1 MKGEL
6 SKLASL
12 WSVWLAGAVAVLV
25 PTVITWL
32 NSFMARGAGPDRGY
46 QELAFG
52 VMGVIILGVVA
63 VSSEYATEG
72 PEAGGGRQITTSL
85 TAVPSRLRF
94 LAAKAAAVALVAALL
109 AVVAMAGTMSLAA
122 GSSVEV
128 TRLAGVV
135 CYWTY
140 TALLAFGITV
150 LVRHG
155 VVPLVVLLVNTSL
168 VSMTFLLSKT
178 FPVFSFTPDMAGAR
192 MFVEPND
199 STVDISPLLGF
210 LTMSGW
216 VVVVLV
222 IAAVV
227 FTRRDA

>member
-1 MKGEL
+1 MRAEL

-12 WSVWLAGAVAVLV
+12 WSVWLASAVAVLAPCGIVLLNRGV
-25 PTVITWL
+25 P
-32 NSFMARGAGPDRGY
+32 GPDRGY

-63 VSSEYATEG
+63 VSSEYFTEG
-72 PEAGGGRQITTSL
+72 AESGGGRQITTSL

-109 AVVAMAGTMSLAA
+109 AVVAATATMSFAA
-122 GSSVEV
+122 GSSWEV
-128 TRLAGVV
+128 GRLAGVV

-150 LVRHG
+150 LARHG

-168 VSMTFLLSKT
+168 VSVTYLLSR
-178 FPVFSFTPDMAGAR
+178 FFAVAGYLPDLAGAR

-199 STVDISPLLGF
+199 TRVEMAPIVGF
-210 LTMSGW
+210 LVMSGW
-216 VVVVLV
+216 VAALLA